1 MNKSHYI
8 GQNISSFESYQPT
21 GEISGIRIIVDDE
34 TEIMAGDE
42 TGYVMDIECPY
53 GTQEMAENLLSAF
66 QGKSYHGY
74 HADGA
79 ELDITAELGDGVE
92 VNGIY
97 SVLAYRNVA
106 FGPGH
111 FSEISAPGE
120 NEVDHEY
127 PYASQTKKSIDR
139 NMATTR
145 ALIEKTANTITLRVD
160 GIDGEVSAL
169 QVTLDGVTITDESGT
184 TRIKGSSIETES
196 IAAGA
201 ITADKLTLTGSIKW
215 ADLSPGVQAS
225 MGDDNPPYIKSTYID
240 EAKIVSPE
248 IYGGYFYAT
257 GQGADDGAAF
267 YIYDGAD
274 VNGGNVTLG
283 NLVGYLSYD
292 NNGAG
297 TPNESAERVFL
308 TTLNG
313 AALKLQ
319 SAAGMS
325 LEAEGG
331 IYVPSL
337 LHIAGEIKLEEAS
350 YGDTEPADLGTGQLF
365 FVWEDSINGY
375 KAVIG

>member
-1 MNKSHYI
+1 MSD
-8 GQNISSFESYQPT
+8 
-21 GEISGIRIIVDDE
+21 IILKQRMRD
-34 TEIMAGDE
+34 
-42 TGYVMDIECPY
+42 
-53 GTQEMAENLLSAF
+53 LSVLP
-66 QGKSYHGY
+66 
-74 HADGA
+74 
-79 ELDITAELGDGVE
+79 ELDAVTGVTIWYADELAFRAGEDSGRVVEVDCPWATQQMADDLLEALASAHYRPFEATDALVDPAAELGDSVE
-92 VNGIY
+92 GAG
-97 SVLAYRNVA
+97 L
-106 FGPGH
+106 FGYLSQLDVSANPLGAATA
-111 FSEISAPGE
+111 SAPGE
-120 NEVDHEY
+120 ADLDHEY
-127 PYASQTKKSIDR
+127 PYLSPQERAIKRAVKLGAQYYGTTISRQYGIRVETVDAEG
-139 NMATTR
+139 NVVAT
-145 ALIEKTANTITLRVD
+145 ATLNSD
-160 GIDGEVSAL
+160 GIAFTTPGGSGISLGADGKFHGDLEM
-169 QVTLDGVTITDESGT
+169 D
-184 TRIKGSSIETES
+184 
-196 IAAGA
+196 
-201 ITADKLTLTGSIKW
+201 GSIKW
-215 ADLSPGVQAS
+215 DDLSPGVQAS

-297 TPNESAERVFL
+297 TPNEAAERVFL

-337 LHIAGEIKLEEAS
+337 LHLAGEIKLEEAS
-350 YGDTEPADLGTGQLF
+350 YGDAEPAELGSGQLF